1 MSGNGERSAAAAAA
15 DIEDAPAITTI
26 ANVMQ
31 TLAMQPT
38 DVLMKAKKEIDILGS
53 IRALKEEQKTLRDQ
67 RKVVSKLL
75 RNEEKRRIRL
85 RKRARQLSDVDLVAV
100 LKMRSDVKADG
111 APGIVEAPLEEA
123 V

>member
-1 MSGNGERSAAAAAA
+1 MSGGGERSAAAAAA

-38 DVLMKAKKEIDILGS
+38 DVLMKAKKEIDILGN

-67 RKVVSKLL
+67 RKVVSKQL
-75 RNEEKRRIRL
+75 RNEEKRRMREASKEGSAAL
-85 RKRARQLSDVDLVAV
+85 RRGLGCRAQNEV
-100 LKMRSDVKADG
+100 
-111 APGIVEAPLEEA
+111 
-123 V
+123 